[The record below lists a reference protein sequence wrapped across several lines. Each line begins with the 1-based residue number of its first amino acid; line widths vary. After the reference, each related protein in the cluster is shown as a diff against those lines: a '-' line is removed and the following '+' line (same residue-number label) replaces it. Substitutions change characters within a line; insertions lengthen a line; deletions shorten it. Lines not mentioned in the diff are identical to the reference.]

1 MSAEEGGEIMSH
13 YAPAHPRMAR
23 RLCAFMG
30 FDVDSTT
37 ESYRQA
43 GRQIPFIRL
52 DAAPSRRLP

>member
-1 MSAEEGGEIMSH
+1 MSH